1 MTYYAGYV
9 PSGAGSSTVP
19 TSPGVYT
26 VVASFAG
33 SADYSPKSV
42 AVSFAIASSTSS
54 AAPMRPSVQA

>member
-1 MTYYAGYV
+1 M
-9 PSGAGSSTVP
+9 P

-42 AVSFAIASSTSS
+42 AVSFVIARLDILGG
-54 AAPMRPSVQA
+54 AR